1 MDPNSETMVQLENTT
16 WVAGTGELTFWPEQ
30 LEQLALGER
39 VACAAQDHPHGQRLL
54 HTEDT
59 GTPELMSAQLPFQ
72 HFKYKS
78 FA

>member
-1 MDPNSETMVQLENTT
+1 MVQLENMMA
-16 WVAGTGELTFWPEQ
+16 WGEQELRKLTFWREQ
-30 LEQLALGER
+30 LEQLAPGER

-59 GTPELMSAQLPFQ
+59 GTPELMSAQLPF
-72 HFKYKS
+72 HRFKYKS